1 MALVTSPYRNNP
13 TLSKEFGCGQLLLR
27 AWGRGQPDDGV
38 LVGAQPTR
46 HPAHLPMASARSIS
60 NKELSELIE
69 QLQKNADQVEKNIV
83 DTEAKMQSDVAR
95 LQEGRQPEQRDMTLQ
110 KVLDSEKLL
119 YVLEADAAIAKHMKH
134 PQGDMIAE
142 DIRQLKERV
151 SNLRGKHKQFYSL
164 AVKEVDPQVNWA
176 ALVEEKLDKLSSQGF
191 GTDLPLVDHQV
202 EEHNIFHNE
211 VKAIGPHL
219 AKDGDKEQ
227 NSELRAK
234 YQKLLA
240 ASQARQ
246 QHLSSLQD
254 YMQRCTNELYWL
266 DQQAKGR
273 MQYDWSDRNLDYPSR
288 RRQYENFIN
297 RNLEAKE
304 ERINKL
310 HSEGDQL
317 LAAEHPGRNSIEA
330 HMEAVHADWKE
341 YLNLLICEE
350 SHLKYMEDYHQFHKD
365 MKDAQEL
372 LRKVDSD
379 LNQKYGPD
387 FKDRYQIELLLR
399 ELDDQEKVLDKYEDV
414 VRGLQKRGQ
423 QVVPLKYRRETPLK
437 PIPVEALCDFEGE
450 QGLISRGYSYTLQKN
465 NGESWELTD
474 STGNRLIAPAVCF
487 VIPPTDPEA
496 LALADSLGSQYRS
509 VQQKAAGSKRTLQR
523 RYEVLKTENPGDA
536 SDLQGRQL
544 LAGLD
549 KVASDL
555 DRQEKAITGVLRPPL
570 EQGRAVQDSAERAK
584 DLKNIT
590 NELLQIEPEKTRSAA
605 ECEAFIQALPGS
617 GTTPLLRTRVED
629 TNQKYERLVQLLDL
643 AQEKVDV
650 ANRLE
655 KSLQQG
661 WESLATQENRL
672 NQDNTVPESSHAL
685 DSKGQEL
692 AALASELQ
700 AQKSLLGEV
709 ERNLQAAKQCS
720 STLASR
726 FQEHCPDLERQEAEV
741 HKLGQRFDNL
751 CQQVERRVQSLRSAK
766 AAYEDYRSGHDH
778 MIQFLA
784 SIPSYE
790 PQETDSLS
798 QMETKLKNQKNL
810 LDEIAR
816 REQEV
821 QKIYANSQQYQQA
834 VKDYELEAETLRSL
848 LDLENGRSSHVNKR
862 ARLQSPAAKVNEEEA
877 ALAAKFTEVYAI
889 NKQRLQNL
897 EFALNLLRQQLEVE
911 VTHETLQMNKP
922 DSGVE
927 EAWKIRKE
935 LDEEKERRQQL
946 ESEIKSTREEIRTLR
961 NQGPQESVVRKEV
974 LKKVPDPALEES
986 FQQLQQ
992 TLAEEQHKNQL
1003 LQEELEAL
1011 QLKVHALEQETRD
1024 GGQEYVVKEVLRIEP
1039 DRAQA
1044 DEVLQLREELEALR
1058 RQKGTR
1064 EAEVL
1069 LLQQRVA
1076 TLAEEKSRA
1085 REKVTEKEV
1094 VKLQNDPQL
1103 QAEYRQLQDDHERG
1117 RQLQEK
1123 QEEELSFLQ
1132 EKLKRLEK
1140 ERAMAEGKI
1149 TVKEVLKVEKD
1160 ASTEREVSNLT
1171 RQYEDEAAKT
1181 RASQREK
1188 TELLRKIWALEE
1200 ENAKVVVQEKV
1211 REIVRPDP
1219 KAESEVANLRLELVE
1234 QERKYRGA
1242 EEQLRSYQSEL
1253 EALRRRGPQVEV
1265 KEVTK
1270 EVIKYKTDPEMEKEL
1285 QRLREEIVDKTRLIE
1300 RCDLEIYQLKQEIQ
1314 ALKDTK
1320 PQVQT
1325 KEVVQEILQFQE
1337 DPQTKEEVESLR
1349 AKLSEEQKRQVD
1361 LERERASQEEQI
1373 ARKEEELSQVKE
1385 RVVQQE
1391 VVRYEEEPG
1400 LRAEVSSFAESI
1412 DVELRQIDKLRA
1424 ELRRLQRRRTELERQ
1439 LEELERERQARREA
1453 EREVQ
1458 RLQQRLAVLEQEE
1471 AEALEKVTRKQKVVL
1486 QQDPQ
1491 QAREHALLRLQ
1502 LEEEQHRR
1510 QLLEGELET
1519 LRRKLAALE
1528 KAEVKEKV
1536 VFSESVQVEKGNTEQ
1551 EIQRLKSSL
1560 EEESRS
1566 KRELDAEVS
1575 RLEARLSEL
1584 EFRNSKSSK
1593 ELDFLREENHKLQL
1607 ERQNLQL
1614 ETRRLQSEIEM
1625 AATETQDL
1633 RNMTV
1638 ADSGTNHDSRLWS
1651 LERELDDLKR
1661 LSKDKDLEI
1670 DELQRRLGS
1679 VAVKREQRENHL
1691 RRSIVVIHPDTGREL
1706 SPEEAHRAGLIDW
1719 SMLVKLKSQECDWE
1733 EISVKGPNGESSVIH
1748 DRKSGKKFSIE
1759 EALQSGRLTP
1769 AQYDRYVNKDMS
1781 IQELAVLVSGQK

>member
-1 MALVTSPYRNNP
+1 MNSLFRKRNKGKYSP
-13 TLSKEFGCGQLLLR
+13 TVQ
-27 AWGRGQPDDGV
+27 
-38 LVGAQPTR
+38 T
-46 HPAHLPMASARSIS
+46 RSIS

-83 DTEAKMQSDVAR
+83 DTEAKMQSDLAR
-95 LQEGRQPEQRDMTLQ
+95 LQGGRQPEHRDVSLQ

-151 SNLRGKHKQFYSL
+151 TNLRGKHKQIYSL
-164 AVKEVDPQVNWA
+164 AAKEVDPQVNWA

-219 AKDGDKEQ
+219 AKDGVKEQ
-227 NSELRAK
+227 NSELQAK

-365 MKDAQEL
+365 VKDAQEL
-372 LRKVDSD
+372 LHKVDSD

-465 NGESWELTD
+465 NGESWELMD
-474 STGNRLIAPAVCF
+474 SAGNKLIAPAVCF

-509 VQQKAAGSKRTLQR
+509 VQQKAAGSKRTLQQ

-544 LAGLD
+544 LADLD
-549 KVASDL
+549 KVARDL
-555 DRQEKAITGVLRPPL
+555 DRQEKAITGILRPPL

-590 NELLQIEPEKTRSAA
+590 NELLRIEPEKTRSAA
-605 ECEAFIQALPGS
+605 EGEAFIQALPGS

-629 TNQKYERLVQLLDL
+629 TNRKYEHLVQLLDL

-661 WESLATQENRL
+661 WELLAIHENHL
-672 NQDNTVPESSHAL
+672 NQDDTVPESSCIL

-692 AALASELQ
+692 AAMASELQ
-700 AQKSLLGEV
+700 AQKSLLDEV
-709 ERNLQAAKQCS
+709 AQNLQAAKQCS

-751 CQQVERRVQSLRSAK
+751 CQQVERRVQSLQSAK
-766 AAYEDYRSGHDH
+766 AACEDFHHGRDH
-778 MIQFLA
+778 VLQFLA

-810 LDEIAR
+810 LDEIAS

-821 QKIYANSQQYQQA
+821 QKICANSQQYQQA
-834 VKDYELEAETLRSL
+834 VKDYELEAEKLRSL
-848 LDLENGRSSHVNKR
+848 LDLENGRSSHVSKR
-862 ARLQSPAAKVNEEEA
+862 ARLQSPATKVKEEEA

-889 NKQRLQNL
+889 NRQRLQNL
-897 EFALNLLRQQLEVE
+897 EFALNLLRQQPEVE
-911 VTHETLQMNKP
+911 VTHETLQRNRP

-927 EAWKIRKE
+927 QAWKIRKQ
-935 LDEEKERRQQL
+935 LDEETERRQQL
-946 ESEIKSTREEIRTLR
+946 ENEVKSTQEEIRTLR

-986 FQQLQQ
+986 FQQLQH

-1011 QLKVHALEQETRD
+1011 QLQLRALEQETRD

-1044 DEVLQLREELEALR
+1044 DEVLQLREELESLR
-1058 RQKGTR
+1058 RQKGAR

-1069 LLQQRVA
+1069 LLQQRLA
-1076 TLAEEKSRA
+1076 ALAEERSRA
-1085 REKVTEKEV
+1085 QEKVTEKEV

-1103 QAEYRQLQDDHERG
+1103 EAEYRQLQEDHQ
-1117 RQLQEK
+1117 RQGQLREK

-1160 ASTEREVSNLT
+1160 TATEREVSDLT
-1171 RQYEDEAAKT
+1171 HQYEDEAAKA

-1349 AKLSEEQKRQVD
+1349 AKLSEEQKQQVD
-1361 LERERASQEEQI
+1361 LERERASQEKQI
-1373 ARKEEELSQVKE
+1373 AQKEEELSLVKE

-1400 LRAEVSSFAESI
+1400 LRAEVCAFAESI

-1424 ELRRLQRRRTELERQ
+1424 ELRRLQHRRTELERQ

-1458 RLQQRLAVLEQEE
+1458 RLQQRLAALEQEE
-1471 AEALEKVTRKQKVVL
+1471 AEAREKVTRKQKVVL
-1486 QQDPQ
+1486 QQDPR

-1510 QLLEGELET
+1510 QLLEGELEP

-1536 VFSESVQVEKGNTEQ
+1536 VLSESIQVEKGDTEH
-1551 EIQRLKSSL
+1551 EVQRLKSNL

-1566 KRELDAEVS
+1566 KRELDVAVS

-1584 EFRNSKSSK
+1584 EFHNSKSSK

-1614 ETRRLQSEIEM
+1614 ETRRLQSEIDM
-1625 AATETQDL
+1625 AATETRDL
-1633 RNMTV
+1633 RNMTM

-1670 DELQRRLGS
+1670 DELQKRLGS

-1719 SMLVKLKSQECDWE
+1719 NMFVKLRSQECDWE

-1769 AQYDRYVNKDMS
+1769 AQYDRYVSKDMS